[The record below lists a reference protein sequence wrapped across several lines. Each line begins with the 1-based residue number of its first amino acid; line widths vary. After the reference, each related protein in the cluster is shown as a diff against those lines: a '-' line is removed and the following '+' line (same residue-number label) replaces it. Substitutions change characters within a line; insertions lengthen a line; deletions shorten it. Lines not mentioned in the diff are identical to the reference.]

1 MSDLIVFFNSHLNI
15 GISGGDERA
24 LQILKNWNKMGMKIS
39 RIYTDPYILNIV
51 KNRKLDI
58 KKTIIT
64 TQKEGRWGIL
74 TYLKRTFGAIKS
86 LKDVGDDSVFY
97 SVSSFLPDVFP
108 AMLYKKKNPNIR
120 WFGIVQHVIE
130 DYRKRPGNTIWNFF
144 AWVEQRFCIRC
155 MGKYSDGILAVN
167 SEIKEYLIE
176 IGIPEN
182 KIKQVANGFDDS
194 EIKEEYSDKKIYDG
208 IFVGRLVKEKGVYD
222 LPEIWKKVCFNNKNA
237 KLCIVGN
244 GIGNELK
251 EIQDIFISYGL
262 EENVEFTGA
271 ISHREV
277 IKKIYESK
285 VLVFPSFT
293 ESWGLTITEAMAC
306 GVPCVTYD
314 IPVFESIYKK
324 INLEANLHDTNELSE
339 LVEKVLYDDK
349 LANKLIEDGKKLVF
363 NNYTWSKIA
372 KREWEIVFND

>member
-74 TYLKRTFGAIKS
+74 TYLKRTFGAIKL

-167 SEIKEYLIE
+167 SEIKEYLI
-176 IGIPEN
+176 
-182 KIKQVANGFDDS
+182 V
-194 EIKEEYSDKKIYDG
+194 
-208 IFVGRLVKEKGVYD
+208 
-222 LPEIWKKVCFNNKNA
+222 
-237 KLCIVGN
+237 
-244 GIGNELK
+244 
-251 EIQDIFISYGL
+251 
-262 EENVEFTGA
+262 
-271 ISHREV
+271 
-277 IKKIYESK
+277 
-285 VLVFPSFT
+285 
-293 ESWGLTITEAMAC
+293 
-306 GVPCVTYD
+306 
-314 IPVFESIYKK
+314 
-324 INLEANLHDTNELSE
+324 
-339 LVEKVLYDDK
+339 
-349 LANKLIEDGKKLVF
+349 
-363 NNYTWSKIA
+363 
-372 KREWEIVFND
+372 